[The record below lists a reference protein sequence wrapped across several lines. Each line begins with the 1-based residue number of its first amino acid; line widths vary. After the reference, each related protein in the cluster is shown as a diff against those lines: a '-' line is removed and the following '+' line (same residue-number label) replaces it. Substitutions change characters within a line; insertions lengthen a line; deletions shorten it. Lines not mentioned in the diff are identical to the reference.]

1 MKRDDACAIYR
12 AFEQEYAA
20 DEAPRP
26 FIHFETPF
34 ESLILT
40 ILSAQTT
47 DRAVNEIRG
56 ALFSRYPTP
65 EALASAD
72 RQDLE
77 EILRKIGLYRTK
89 AKNIKAAAAAVVDE
103 FGGAVPSTMAE
114 LLTIPGV
121 GRKTANIVLN
131 HAFGINEGIAVD
143 THVKRVS
150 RRLGLTDHADAND
163 IEQDLMAVFPQEC
176 WGSINYLFIRHG
188 RSTCRARNPAC
199 ERCVVNSR
207 CRYYREKRARE

>member
-12 AFEQEYAA
+12 TLFHEYAVE
-20 DEAPRP
+20 DTPRH

-47 DRAVNEIRG
+47 DRAVNEIRE
-56 ALFSRYPTP
+56 ALFARYPTP

-72 RQDLE
+72 RQELE
-77 EILRKIGLYRTK
+77 HLLRRVGLFRTK
-89 AKNIKAAAAAVVDE
+89 AKNIRAAAAAVVHE
-103 FGGAVPSTMAE
+103 FGGEVPSTMEE

-131 HAFGINEGIAVD
+131 HAFGIDEGIAVD

-150 RRLGLTDHADAND
+150 HRLGLTDHTDANR
-163 IEQDLMAVFPQEC
+163 IERDLMAAFPKEC
-176 WGSINYLFIRHG
+176 WGEINYLFIRHG
-188 RSTCRARNPAC
+188 RSVCRAQNPAC
-199 ERCVVNSR
+199 ERCVVHDR
-207 CRYYREKRARE
+207 CRYYCKKTRE

>member
-1 MKRDDACAIYR
+1 MKREDACAIYR
-12 AFEQEYAA
+12 ALAQEYAA
-20 DEAPRP
+20 DDAPRP

-47 DRAVNEIRG
+47 DRAVNEIREP
-56 ALFSRYPTP
+56 LFSRYPTP

-77 EILRKIGLYRTK
+77 AILRKIGLYRTK
-89 AKNIKAAAAAVVDE
+89 AKNIRAAASAVVDE
-103 FGGAVPSTMAE
+103 FGGEVPSTMEE

-121 GRKTANIVLN
+121 GRKTANIVLS
-131 HAFGINEGIAVD
+131 HAFGIDEGIAVD

-150 RRLGLTDHADAND
+150 RRLGLTDHTDADN
-163 IEQDLMAVFPQEC
+163 IERDLMAVFPREG
-176 WGSINYLFIRHG
+176 WGAINYLFIRHG
-188 RSTCRARNPAC
+188 RSICRAQNPAC

-207 CRYYREKRARE
+207 CRYYRENQARG